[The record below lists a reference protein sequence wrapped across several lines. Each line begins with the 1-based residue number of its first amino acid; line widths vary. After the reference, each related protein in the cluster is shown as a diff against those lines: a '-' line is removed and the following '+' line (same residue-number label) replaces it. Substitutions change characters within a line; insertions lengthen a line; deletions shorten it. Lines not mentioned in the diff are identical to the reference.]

1 VSVAPRAAK
10 AKPPVAKTKG
20 VLDVALIEGFQ
31 KHYLMQGFDGASQS
45 APFHKTMWEEACDP
59 NNRRCAWAAPRNH
72 AKSTAVTFT
81 FALAALLFRMR
92 DHIMIVSDSEGQAVA
107 QLKEIKNEFYENE
120 ELCRDFGFRHFVKD
134 TDTEIILEFGDGYLV
149 RILARG
155 SEQRLRGLKWR
166 GKRPNLILGDDLEF
180 DEIVSNP
187 ERLKKFKDWFFKQLL
202 PAGSKDCLVRIVGT
216 ILAFNSLLN
225 NLIGDAGWVTH
236 LWAAHE
242 AFDDF
247 SNILWP
253 ERWPEEDL
261 REERQVF
268 INQGKSDAYSQEY
281 LNQPIAEG
289 NSFFDREDM
298 IDIPFAHYRD
308 WETNPGKRPV
318 NFYASVDFAV
328 STRTSADRSVITSAT
343 LDPDQNLDIID
354 VDKGRWDPKV
364 LVDNI
369 FAVHE
374 RYEPQ
379 LWFVESGTIL
389 KAIGPY
395 LNEEMARRN
404 CFLNLHLMV
413 PSKDKVTRAKS
424 IQARMKAGRVR
435 FDKSADW
442 YDDIEQEMLQFPR
455 GGHDDFVDTLSQ
467 LGLALD
473 EIITPPTEDE
483 VEEDEWRAEQSRDG
497 QQGRN
502 PVTGY

>member
-1 VSVAPRAAK
+1 MTVAK
-10 AKPPVAKTKG
+10 AKPPIVKAKG

-31 KHYLMQGFDGASQS
+31 KHYLVGGFDGAAQS
-45 APFHKTMWEEACDP
+45 ADFHRTMWEEASDP
-59 NNRRCAWAAPRNH
+59 DSRYCAWAAPRDH
-72 AKSTAVTFT
+72 AKSTAISFT
-81 FALAALLFRMR
+81 FALAAIQFRFR
-92 DHIMIVSDSEGQAVA
+92 DHLLIVSDSEGQAVA

-120 ELCRDFGFRHFVKD
+120 EMCRDFNFRGFQKD
-134 TDTEIILEFGDGYLV
+134 TDTEVILEFGDGHLV

-180 DEIVSNP
+180 DEIVENP
-187 ERLKKFKDWFFKQLL
+187 ERLKKFKNWFFKQLL
-202 PAGSKDCLVRIVGT
+202 PAGSKDSLVRIVGT
-216 ILAFNSLLN
+216 ILSFNSLLSD
-225 NLIGDAGWVTH
+225 LIGDPMWKTH
-236 LWAAHE
+236 LWSAHA

-247 SNILWP
+247 TDILWP
-253 ERWPEEDL
+253 QRWPEKDL
-261 REERQVF
+261 REKRQVF
-268 INQGKSDAYSQEY
+268 INQGKSDGYSQEY
-281 LNQPIAEG
+281 LNRPIAEG

-298 IDIPFAHYRD
+298 IDIPFQHYRD
-308 WETNPGKRPV
+308 WETNPGRRPV

-328 STRTSADRSVITSAT
+328 STRTSADRSVISLAT
-343 LDPDQNLDIID
+343 LDPDQNLDVID
-354 VDKGRWDPKV
+354 VRKGRWDPKV
-364 LVDNI
+364 LVEQM
-369 FAVHE
+369 FAAHE
-374 RYEPQ
+374 EYEPE

-404 CFLNLHLMV
+404 CFLSLHLMV

-424 IQARMKAGRVR
+424 IQARMKARRVR

-442 YDDIEQEMLQFPR
+442 YEDIEQEMLQFPR
-455 GGHDDFVDTLSQ
+455 GGHDDFVDTMSQ
-467 LGLALD
+467 FGLALD